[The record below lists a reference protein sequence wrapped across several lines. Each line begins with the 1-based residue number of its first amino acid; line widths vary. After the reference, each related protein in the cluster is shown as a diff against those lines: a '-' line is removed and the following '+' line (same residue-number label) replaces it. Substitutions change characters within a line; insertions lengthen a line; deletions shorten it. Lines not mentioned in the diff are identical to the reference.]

1 MMITNGKFER
11 MWKEIF
17 VTYFIVHSYNSSEIN
32 FKKILKIDQ
41 DYLPLSRESNPRRLK
56 HEAIMLDT

>member
-17 VTYFIVHSYNSSEIN
+17 VTYFIVYSYNSSEIN
-32 FKKILKIDQ
+32 FKKSLKLI
-41 DYLPLSRESNPRRLK
+41 R
-56 HEAIMLDT
+56 IT